1 MHHRCSPLYHTLPR
15 WANYCKGV
23 DENSTQGLAFL
34 ATLSSDSDEEDILPK
49 RRGKRKRPSYDETTS
64 DDEDIYVHT
73 GLEEDAAVINVNE
86 AEGIHMC

>member
-15 WANYCKGV
+15 WANHWERV
-23 DENSTQGLAFL
+23 DENIVRGSALL

-49 RRGKRKRPSYDETTS
+49 RRGKRTRPSYDETTS